1 MSVEYC
7 RECDKNI
14 DTDFDEHYEHF
25 KEYMGSGITGM
36 FNAYKHILKGK
47 LKGGKNDRKDN

>member
-1 MSVEYC
+1 MGYKMSLVYC

-25 KEYMGSGITGM
+25 SQKVNWYSNKVE
-36 FNAYKHILKGK
+36 
-47 LKGGKNDRKDN
+47 LKGGNENDRKDN